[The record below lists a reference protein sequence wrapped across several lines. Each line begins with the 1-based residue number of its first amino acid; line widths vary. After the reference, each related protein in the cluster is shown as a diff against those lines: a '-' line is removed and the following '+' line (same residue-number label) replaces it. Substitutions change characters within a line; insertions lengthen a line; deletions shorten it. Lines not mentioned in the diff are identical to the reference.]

1 MFHRQPL
8 YVENQTLFLLSLFYF
23 SIAMKFRNYALSAVL
38 ATMLLCGVDF
48 RLAAQDAPAGEEK
61 KKVNPRGATIIVAI
75 EGSVGVTNNRTGE
88 ALPASKVVVG
98 AAIPDGHTIK
108 TGEKGKAT
116 FLLSNG
122 TVFNIGPKS
131 EMAIAEFTQEPF
143 KATNEKV
150 SEMETEPSISK
161 VTLKLNYGKLV
172 TDVKKLNEGSSFTI
186 KSPIGSAGIRGT
198 TVNTEAIPDGAGGFT
213 GSFGVTG
220 GTLAFTPPN
229 AAPGAPS
236 TPVAEN
242 QKVEAVVDDTGA
254 AAVEA
259 PAPMPAAEVQTLTT
273 SAQEA
278 TTASAEVTVA
288 ETSTAATTA
297 TEQVQTEVDSGAPAE
312 PAPAAPSDPATEPE
326 PAPEPEPTP
335 DTPEP
340 EPSPEEATTTEPAAE
355 PAETSDTTIDP
366 SSIDPNVLSPDTN

>member
-1 MFHRQPL
+1 L
-8 YVENQTLFLLSLFYF
+8 TLRVSLTTLRCRKLNTFSILSLFYF
-23 SIAMKFRNYALSAVL
+23 PPSMKFTNYALPAVL
-38 ATMLLCGVDF
+38 VTLLFCGVDF
-48 RLAAQDAPAGEEK
+48 RLTAQDAPAGEEK
-61 KKVNPRGATIIVAI
+61 PKVDPRGATIIVAI
-75 EGSVGVTNNRTGE
+75 EGSVGVTNNRTGK

-98 AAIPDGHTIK
+98 AAIPDGHTVK

-122 TVFNIGPKS
+122 TVFTVAPKS

-143 KATNEKV
+143 KATNEKI

-172 TDVKKLNEGSSFTI
+172 TDVKKLNKGSSFTI
-186 KSPIGSAGIRGT
+186 NSPIGSAGIRGT
-198 TVNTEAIPDGAGGFT
+198 TVNTEAIPDGSGGFT

-229 AAPGAPS
+229 AAPGTPS

-242 QKVEAVVDDTGA
+242 QKVEAVVDDTGVA
-254 AAVEA
+254 SVEA
-259 PAPMPAAEVQTLTT
+259 PAPMPAVEVQTLTT

-335 DTPEP
+335 
-340 EPSPEEATTTEPAAE
+340 EPSPEDTTSTEPAAE

-366 SSIDPNVLSPDTN
+366 SSIDPNVLSPDKN

>member
-1 MFHRQPL
+1 
-8 YVENQTLFLLSLFYF
+8 
-23 SIAMKFRNYALSAVL
+23 MKFKNYALPAVF

-48 RLAAQDAPAGEEK
+48 RLTAQDAPAGEEK

-108 TGEKGKAT
+108 TGETGKAT

-122 TVFNIGPKS
+122 TVFNVGPKS

-172 TDVKKLNEGSSFTI
+172 TDVKKLNKGSSFTI

-198 TVNTEAIPDGAGGFT
+198 TVNTEAIPDGTGGFT

-229 AAPGAPS
+229 VAPGTPS

-242 QKVEAVVDDTGA
+242 QKVEAVVDDTGV

-335 DTPEP
+335 EPEPEPTPEP
-340 EPSPEEATTTEPAAE
+340 EPEPEPEEATTTEPAAE
-355 PAETSDTTIDP
+355 PAETSDTSIDP
-366 SSIDPNVLSPDTN
+366 SSIDPNVLSPDKN